1 MASTQIPKT
10 MEAAVLKDYK
20 TGFVYVNDRP
30 VPDVGEN
37 DVLVKVRAAGYCHT
51 DKQVSQGEF
60 CALYALSI

>member
-10 MEAAVLKDYK
+10 MQAAVLKDYQ
-20 TGFVYVNDRP
+20 TGLVYVNDRP
-30 VPDVGEN
+30 VPEVGEN

-60 CALYALSI
+60 RTVCVSSI